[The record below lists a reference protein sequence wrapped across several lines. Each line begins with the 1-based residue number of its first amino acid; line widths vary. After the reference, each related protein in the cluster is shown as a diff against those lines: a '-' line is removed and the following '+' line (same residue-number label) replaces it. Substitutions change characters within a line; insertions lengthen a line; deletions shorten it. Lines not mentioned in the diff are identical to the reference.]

1 MFGLSLDVAT
11 NLVGCKSSL
20 SSCRPSTFLHSAI
33 IFVLCLF
40 VAFRGRSRG
49 FRRGFGDRVLDS
61 ERRVEEESAP
71 DSQDLSSAASLD
83 RDSGSSNEESGPGRR
98 QRRRRPRKVDSE
110 TNGRPNILDNSSSG
124 SRLHSALSSKEGT
137 PAETTTKNA
146 SQAGSLH
153 SAAASGPPH
162 SRDQR
167 NRYDKPSGSRKPIT
181 DPKAHEEPVNGTTA

>member
-1 MFGLSLDVAT
+1 MM
-11 NLVGCKSSL
+11 
-20 SSCRPSTFLHSAI
+20 
-33 IFVLCLF
+33 
-40 VAFRGRSRG
+40 
-49 FRRGFGDRVLDS
+49 DS
-61 ERRVEEESAP
+61 ERRGEEESAP

-110 TNGRPNILDNSSSG
+110 TNGRPNIVMDNSSGG

-137 PAETTTKNA
+137 PAESTAKNFTH
-146 SQAGSLH
+146 AGSSH

-167 NRYDKPSGSRKPIT
+167 NRYDKPSGSRKQIVDT
-181 DPKAHEEPVNGTTA
+181 KAHEEPINGTTA

>member
-83 RDSGSSNEESGPGRR
+83 RGKIANYVLLFFFLFVFFR
-98 QRRRRPRKVDSE
+98 
-110 TNGRPNILDNSSSG
+110 I
-124 SRLHSALSSKEGT
+124 
-137 PAETTTKNA
+137 
-146 SQAGSLH
+146 
-153 SAAASGPPH
+153 
-162 SRDQR
+162 
-167 NRYDKPSGSRKPIT
+167 
-181 DPKAHEEPVNGTTA
+181 